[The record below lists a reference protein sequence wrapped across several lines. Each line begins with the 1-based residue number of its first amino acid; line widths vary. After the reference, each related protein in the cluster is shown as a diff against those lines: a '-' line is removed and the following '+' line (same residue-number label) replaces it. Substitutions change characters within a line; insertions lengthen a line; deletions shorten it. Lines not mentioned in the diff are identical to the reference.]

1 MKKSLLII
9 ACVMVALVG
18 YAGERKAKKE
28 NINSKIVNDMTL
40 YDFTVLDTKK
50 QPVSL
55 AEYKGKVLLVV
66 NTATGCGFT
75 PQYEALENLYKKY
88 QDKGLVI
95 LDFPCNQFAGQAPG
109 TEEEIVTFC
118 QLKYNVS
125 FPQFAKIEVN
135 GENASPLFEYLK
147 EQAPSEEYNGLKAKS
162 TAKLLKTISKTY
174 KKENDIRWNFTK
186 FLVDREGNVIGR
198 YAPTTKP
205 EDIEKDI
212 LKLL

>member
-1 MKKSLLII
+1 MK
-9 ACVMVALVG
+9 
-18 YAGERKAKKE
+18 
-28 NINSKIVNDMTL
+28 SKITFICAFLLSFVVRGFSQTYPPDFEEIGDKTINYTDMNI

-55 AEYKGKVLLVV
+55 DIYKGKVLLVV

-75 PQYEALENLYKKY
+75 PQYEGLETLYGKY
-88 QDKGLVI
+88 KDKGLVI
-95 LDFPCNQFAGQAPG
+95 LDFPCNQFANQAPG
-109 TEEEIVTFC
+109 TEEEIVSFC

-125 FPQFAKIEVN
+125 FPQFAKIKVN
-135 GENASPLFEYLK
+135 GDDADPLYKYLK
-147 EQAPSEEYNGLKAKS
+147 EQKGGVLGKAIK
-162 TAKLLKTISKTY
+162 
-174 KKENDIRWNFTK
+174 WNFTK
-186 FLVDREGNVIGR
+186 FLIDREGNVVDR